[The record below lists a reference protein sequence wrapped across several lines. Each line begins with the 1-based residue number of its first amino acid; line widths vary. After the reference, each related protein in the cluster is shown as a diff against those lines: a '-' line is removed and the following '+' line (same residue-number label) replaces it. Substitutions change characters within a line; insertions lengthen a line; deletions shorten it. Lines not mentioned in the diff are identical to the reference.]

1 MIKERET
8 DVSQIG
14 QRTLVLSEASTGGG
28 GPSWSAA
35 EGDDGSSSCCC
46 CCCCC
51 FPSHV
56 SKCELMRSL
65 EKPRLHTGQLTKLL
79 PEDDGGGGGGG
90 QGRFGARRK
99 NPSRDDGAT
108 LFEPA
113 EDELPLRDMTG
124 SWGGSGQWLLH
135 VVRLPEQQ
143 RRGRGPRKEANITKC
158 LSVAFFQ
165 RGTTPTSRRCRVCS
179 PRCNAMRAV
188 LALLLLL
195 CVRTSIASRP
205 PPDVIVVVF
214 DDLGFG
220 DLRCVVRGIPGP
232 TTRQR
237 CGC

>member
-65 EKPRLHTGQLTKLL
+65 EKPRLHMGQLTKLL

-99 NPSRDDGAT
+99 NPSRDDRAT
-108 LFEPA
+108 LFEP

-135 VVRLPEQQ
+135 VAVPGSLSRARVVA
-143 RRGRGPRKEANITKC
+143 RRPRKKGRKKSRIIRHTLHVPFPFLFRSC
-158 LSVAFFQ
+158 LGQKLFYF
-165 RGTTPTSRRCRVCS
+165 
-179 PRCNAMRAV
+179 
-188 LALLLLL
+188 
-195 CVRTSIASRP
+195 
-205 PPDVIVVVF
+205 
-214 DDLGFG
+214 
-220 DLRCVVRGIPGP
+220 
-232 TTRQR
+232 
-237 CGC
+237 